1 MFGLRTCSILSKGY
15 FYFFLTRLALEG
27 LGWVQYTIQYIEIMI
42 DTSAGKLLP
51 CEATQALV
59 QVTAFFYSK
68 YSKAAATGK

>member
-1 MFGLRTCSILSKGY
+1 
-15 FYFFLTRLALEG
+15 
-27 LGWVQYTIQYIEIMI
+27 MI